1 MDSIEL
7 GVLEACQEV
16 VLRQRE
22 LLPLLAETL
31 KVPEDRVFYTW
42 AFRQCKQR
50 GRVEGTDWVYF
61 FHGLECD
68 LKNVTDGRFLRIDFG
83 PHGRANTF
91 TAWGVLQFIMTSV
104 PPWLEFP
111 QLKACFAKGAPP
123 FDQFSG
129 AFDKMVPVWDRLEA
143 KGAFEK
149 ADPSLMELEAKHTSR
164 GPDGL
169 LYIRLPP
176 ELSAESQVDCAVAGR
191 QQLSGHGIQLLE
203 IHSTNRCHITRGATS
218 TG

>member
-1 MDSIEL
+1 VDPIEL

-42 AFRQCKQR
+42 AFRKCAQR
-50 GRVEGTDWVYF
+50 GRLEGTDWVYF

-68 LKNVTDGRFLRIDFG
+68 LKNAADGRFLRIDFG
-83 PHGRANTF
+83 PRGRTDTF
-91 TAWGVLQFIMTSV
+91 TAWGVLQFIMTAV
-104 PPWLEFP
+104 QPWPEFP
-111 QLKACFAKGAPP
+111 ELRVYFAKGPPP

-129 AFDKMVPVWDRLEA
+129 SLEKIVQVWDHLAAR
-143 KGAFEK
+143 GAFEK
-149 ADPSLMELEAKHTSR
+149 ADPSLVELEAKHTVP

-169 LYIRLPP
+169 LHVRFPP
-176 ELSAESQVDCAVAGR
+176 GLSEETAVDCSVASR
-191 QQLSGHGIQLLE
+191 PRLSQRGMQLLE
-203 IHSTNRCHITRGATS
+203 THLTERGR
-218 TG
+218 